1 MELVL
6 TCDQDKYI
14 FPLLDTTFEGVPAK
28 VPYRY
33 QQMLESEYGKAA
45 VLKTDYN
52 GYASRYSVCASL
64 GLTGIRYRFDTQRMQ
79 WFPMNRGKVYD
90 GKA

>member
-1 MELVL
+1 MAVML

-45 VLKTDYN
+45 VSKTDYN
-52 GYASRYSVCASL
+52 GYVSRKLTCASL
-64 GLTGIRYRFDTQRMQ
+64 WLIRNQVPIRHTEDAMVPYEL
-79 WFPMNRGKVYD
+79 KVYV

>member
-1 MELVL
+1 MSLTTLKVVVL

-33 QQMLESEYGKAA
+33 RQMLESEYGKAA
-45 VLKTDYN
+45 VSKTDYN
-52 GYASRYSVCASL
+52 GYVSRKSTYASL
-64 GLTGIRYRFDTQRMQ
+64 WLIGIRYRFDTQRMQ
-79 WFPMNRGKVYD
+79 WFPMN
-90 GKA
+90 